1 MIVGM
6 RKPARAALLAAFALL
21 AIQSTPAQ
29 DTEIRI
35 ICSNGFRAAL
45 QKLLPQAEHA
55 SGRKAKVQFGASRNL
70 KGSIENGEPFDLAI
84 LTPQI
89 IGDLTKEGK
98 IASGTALDLAST
110 GIGVAVRAGA
120 TKPDVATAQ
129 AIKQAL
135 LGAKSIGYVQVGAG
149 TPAIVEMLDKLGI
162 SQDVAKKTIF
172 QTGAE
177 ESMKN
182 LADGK
187 VDLALALVSEVLP
200 ASGVQFA
207 GPVPSEFQRKIIMT
221 AGIAGAT
228 KNREAANQF
237 VKSLTSAS
245 AATAIQAA
253 GMEPSG
259 TP

>member
-1 MIVGM
+1 V
-6 RKPARAALLAAFALL
+6 
-21 AIQSTPAQ
+21 T
-29 DTEIRI
+29 
-35 ICSNGFRAAL
+35 
-45 QKLLPQAEHA
+45 
-55 SGRKAKVQFGASRNL
+55 
-70 KGSIENGEPFDLAI
+70 IENGEAFDLAI

-89 IGDLTKEGK
+89 IGDLAKEGK
-98 IASGTALDLAST
+98 IASGTSVDLAST
-110 GIGVAVRAGA
+110 GIGVAVRAGVP
-120 TKPDVATAQ
+120 KPDVATAE
-129 AIKQAL
+129 AIKKAL

-149 TPAIVEMLDKLGI
+149 TPAILEMLDKLGI
-162 SQDVAKKTIF
+162 SQDVAKKTVF

-187 VDLALALVSEVLP
+187 VDLAIALVSEVLP

-207 GPVPSEFQRKIIMT
+207 GPVPPEFQRKIVMT

-228 KNREAANQF
+228 KNHEAADQF
-237 VKSLTSAS
+237 IHALTSAK
-245 AATAIQAA
+245 AAKGIQAA